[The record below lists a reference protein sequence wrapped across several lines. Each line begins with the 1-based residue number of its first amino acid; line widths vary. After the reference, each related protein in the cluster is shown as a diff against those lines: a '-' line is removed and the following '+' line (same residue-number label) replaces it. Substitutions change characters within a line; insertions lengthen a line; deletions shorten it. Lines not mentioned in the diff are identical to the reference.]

1 MLAVECDEREL
12 RQVELMDLKEE
23 LLPQAWIS
31 RRLLLLIE
39 RIQGRVA
46 VEIKVASHALG
57 RDLVA
62 RQYRGIVGV
71 IAKVIRKLSNIIS
84 ARHGPSRRRSLPP
97 SQEGAGEGQ
106 GL

>member
-23 LLPQAWIS
+23 LLPQAWIG

-46 VEIKVASHALG
+46 VEIKVALHALG
-57 RDLVA
+57 WDLVA
-62 RQYRGIVGV
+62 RQYSGIVGV
-71 IAKVIRKLSNIIS
+71 VAKVIGKLSNIIS
-84 ARHGPSRRRSLPP
+84 ARHRSCGRRSLSP
-97 SQEGAGEGQ
+97 S
-106 GL
+106 